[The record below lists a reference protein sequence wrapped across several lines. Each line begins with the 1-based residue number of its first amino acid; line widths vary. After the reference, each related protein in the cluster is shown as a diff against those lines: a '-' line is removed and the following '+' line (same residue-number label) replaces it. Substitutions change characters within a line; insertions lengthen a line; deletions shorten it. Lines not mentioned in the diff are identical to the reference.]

1 MNRFDKKRVGA
12 TNATNIMCPKI
23 MKKLEQNKKE
33 ADDCIC
39 H

>member
-1 MNRFDKKRVGA
+1 MNRFDKKKARA

-23 MKKLEQNKKE
+23 MKKLERNKE
-33 ADDCIC
+33 ADDYIC